1 MRTKILL
8 TSSAIFMAVL
18 GMLSTFMPQEILEYY
33 GSYREGEKFVV
44 PAVQIAGALYL
55 GFAILN
61 WTARASLIGG
71 IYNRPIAL
79 GNFLHFAMI
88 ALVLLKELKSNHG
101 VEIVAGALIYSA
113 FAVWFGL
120 VLFARARQTG
130 K

>member
-44 PAVQIAGALYL
+44 PVVQIAGALYL

-61 WTARASLIGG
+61 WTARSSLIGG
-71 IYNRPIAL
+71 SITVRSRLETSFI
-79 GNFLHFAMI
+79 
-88 ALVLLKELKSNHG
+88 LL
-101 VEIVAGALIYSA
+101 
-113 FAVWFGL
+113 
-120 VLFARARQTG
+120 
-130 K
+130 